1 MGKIALITGASKGV
15 GRSISLEFAKK
26 KIRLFLVSRNL
37 NNLKKLKKEI
47 SKKFN
52 FNNVEIIQGDVSS
65 ESNVKKIE
73 KICKKSFGLPD
84 ILINNTGGPPSGN
97 FTKFNNKVWE
107 KNIKN
112 NLMSVINFTN
122 MFHKKM
128 IKNKWGRII
137 TISSTVAKEPSSNM
151 VISSTLRSGVSGFNK
166 SISFELAKNNITVNT
181 ILLGGVKTDRLKEL
195 IKKNSK
201 SRKIKYET
209 YLNQVQKSIPAGRFA
224 EPEEISNL
232 VNFLISEHGSYITG
246 QNIVIDG
253 GLSKSL

>member
-26 KIRLFLVSRNL
+26 NIRLFLVSRNL

>member
-65 ESNVKKIE
+65 ESNLKKIE

>member
-1 MGKIALITGASKGV
+1 MLV
-15 GRSISLEFAKK
+15 RVLVDLYHWSLQKK

>member
-1 MGKIALITGASKGV
+1 
-15 GRSISLEFAKK
+15 LEFSKK

-65 ESNVKKIE
+65 ESNLKKIE

>member
-1 MGKIALITGASKGV
+1 MDKIALITGASKGV
-15 GRSISLEFAKK
+15 GRSISLEFAKN
-26 KIRLFLVSRNL
+26 KIKLFLVSRNL

-47 SKKFN
+47 NKKIN
-52 FNNVEIIQGDVSS
+52 FHDVKIIQGDVSKDS
-65 ESNVKKIE
+65 SLKKIE
-73 KICKKSFGLPD
+73 KICKNSFGLPN

-107 KNIKN
+107 RYIRN
-112 NLMSVINFTN
+112 NLMSVINFTSI
-122 MFHKKM
+122 FHKKM
-128 IKNKWGRII
+128 IKDKWGRII

-151 VISSTLRSGVSGFNK
+151 VISATLRSGVSGFNK

-181 ILLGGVKTDRLKEL
+181 ILLGGVKTDRLNEL

-201 SRKIKYET
+201 FKKIKFET
-209 YLNQVQKSIPAGRFA
+209 YLSKVQKSIPVGRFA
-224 EPEEISNL
+224 KPEEISSL
-232 VNFLISEHGSYITG
+232 VSFLISEHGSYITG